1 MLLPL
6 GSSYIV
12 ELVSQPYSTANC
24 QHWPTL
30 RSKHI
35 THAFEIVNHLFN
47 CLPFTITQAH
57 PSLKLPLVYLMDSI
71 LKNVGK
77 NYIPAFQKN
86 LIATFTNAF
95 SQVSSADKEKLKVL
109 IMTPWSIYFALDP
122 YIEPPTKYLNYD
134 CRKYCILGE
143 LILEAF
149 SFPLLYC
156 LRLKV
161 QLVFDRYE

>member
-1 MLLPL
+1 
-6 GSSYIV
+6 
-12 ELVSQPYSTANC
+12 
-24 QHWPTL
+24 
-30 RSKHI
+30 
-35 THAFEIVNHLFN
+35 
-47 CLPFTITQAH
+47 
-57 PSLKLPLVYLMDSI
+57 MDSI

-95 SQVSSADKEKLKVL
+95 SQVSSADKEKLKVC
-109 IMTPWSIYFALDP
+109 IDQSHMHDPWSFSALDL
-122 YIEPPTKYLNYD
+122 YIESPTKYLNYD

-161 QLVFDRYE
+161 LLVFDRYGCFDIV